1 MKTVNA
7 NRVGLACAAVL
18 AGWHAVW
25 VVLVAIGVAQQVY
38 DFAFRLHGMKP
49 YAAVGSVDLAMAGL
63 LLLATGGIG
72 YVSGYGATWV
82 WNCLQR
88 LEDRGC
94 SAGQR
99 ADAASSPSPRRA
111 A

>member
-1 MKTVNA
+1 MGIVNA

-25 VVLVAIGVAQQVY
+25 LALVASGVAQQVY
-38 DFAFRLHGMKP
+38 DFAFRLHGMQSD
-49 YAAVGSVDLAMAGL
+49 AVVGSVDPFMAGG

-72 YVSGYGATWV
+72 YVSGFGATWV
-82 WNCLQR
+82 WNCLERLQSRAGSASQR
-88 LEDRGC
+88 T
-94 SAGQR
+94 
-99 ADAASSPSPRRA
+99 DAAQPRRA